1 MAHLCRR
8 VYEDQG
14 ARTSILAGAAA
25 PRPDTLTQTGQITS
39 QKPLA
44 DGAGHTF
51 LNDRPRRSTADHI
64 APLLNRIPC
73 LDESQDCNAAKV
85 RSGWVARQGRFLS
98 RRQVARP
105 VTTPPTGA
113 HLPGSPPPD
122 QRLLNIRHADPEHR
136 GHRPRRHAAV
146 NGHQNPSPQVLR
158 IALTLPP
165 SHRRPQHLVVWLA
178 ITLSLAR
185 ESLSV
190 IPADAAML

>member
-1 MAHLCRR
+1 M
-8 VYEDQG
+8 
-14 ARTSILAGAAA
+14 
-25 PRPDTLTQTGQITS
+25 
-39 QKPLA
+39 
-44 DGAGHTF
+44 
-51 LNDRPRRSTADHI
+51 
-64 APLLNRIPC
+64 
-73 LDESQDCNAAKV
+73 
-85 RSGWVARQGRFLS
+85 ARQGRFLS
-98 RRQVARP
+98 RRQFARP

-122 QRLLNIRHADPEHR
+122 QRLVDIRHADPEHR

-165 SHRRPQHLVVWLA
+165 SHRRPNILWSGQR

-190 IPADAAML
+190 IPANAAML